1 MRNVAIFSLIFS
13 IGCTKSSAPETTA
26 PAKAPEKSQV
36 QVDPEPKVGP
46 LVTLGGSITE
56 TVFAL
61 GQGDKVVG
69 VDVSSLYPLEA
80 TKLPKVGYYRQVSA
94 EGVIS
99 LAPKMVIASASSGP
113 KDVLEKITNVGIRLE
128 SIPATKTFAGAK
140 ARIQAIAK
148 LIGAEDKGNE
158 LIAKLD
164 QQIQGVKKA
173 ETPKKVLFIYARG
186 AGSLNVAGTKNAAD
200 EMIRLAGGVNAVSEY
215 EGYKPINSESIVA
228 AAPDVILMTSRGL
241 KSVGGAEAVAQLKG
255 ISLTPA
261 AKNKAIIEVDDLLLL
276 GFGPRTGEA
285 VTDLAAK
292 LSATANAEPKP

>member
-1 MRNVAIFSLIFS
+1 MRYVALISLIFS
-13 IGCTKSSAPETTA
+13 TGCSESSAPQTQA
-26 PAKAPEKSQV
+26 PAKAPETAPAQ
-36 QVDPEPKVGP
+36 PEPKKQIGP

-69 VDVSSLYPLEA
+69 VDVSSLHPAGA

-140 ARIQAIAK
+140 ARIQAIAQ
-148 LIGAEDKGNE
+148 LVGAEDKGKE
-158 LIAKLD
+158 LIAKMD

-173 ETPKKVLFIYARG
+173 QTPKKVLFIYARG
-186 AGSLNVAGTKNAAD
+186 AGSLNVAGSKNAAD
-200 EMIRLAGGVNAVSEY
+200 EMIRLAGGVNAVTEY

-241 KSVGGAEAVAQLKG
+241 KSVGGVEAVTKLKG
-255 ISLTPA
+255 IELTPA

-285 VTDLAAK
+285 VMDLAQK
-292 LSATANAEPKP
+292 LSATANPESKR

>member
-1 MRNVAIFSLIFS
+1 MRNVAMFGLIFS
-13 IGCTKSSAPETTA
+13 IGCAKSSTSETKA
-26 PAKAPEKSQV
+26 PAKVSETIPV
-36 QVDPEPKVGP
+36 QAEPKIGP

-61 GQGDKVVG
+61 GLGDKVVG

-140 ARIQAIAK
+140 ARIQSIAK
-148 LIGAEDKGNE
+148 LIGAEEKANE
-158 LIAKLD
+158 LIAKMD
-164 QQIQGVKKA
+164 QQIQGVKKI

-186 AGSLNVAGTKNAAD
+186 AGSLNVAGSKNAAD

-241 KSVGGAEAVAQLKG
+241 KSVGGAEAVTQLKG

-292 LSATANAEPKP
+292 LNATTNAEPKP

>member
-1 MRNVAIFSLIFS
+1 MRTVALLSLIFS
-13 IGCTKSSAPETTA
+13 IGCTKASAPETKASAKALETA
-26 PAKAPEKSQV
+26 PV
-36 QVDPEPKVGP
+36 QAEPQIGS

-61 GQGDKVVG
+61 GLGDKVVG
-69 VDVSSLYPLEA
+69 VDVSSLYPIET

-99 LAPKMVIASASSGP
+99 LAPKMVIATASSGP
-113 KDVLEKITNVGIRLE
+113 KDVLDKITDVGIRLE
-128 SIPATKTFAGAK
+128 SIPAIKTFDGAK
-140 ARIQAIAK
+140 ARIQSIAK
-148 LIGAEDKGNE
+148 LIGAEDKASQ
-158 LIAKLD
+158 LIAKMD
-164 QQIQGVKKA
+164 RQIQGVKKVKA
-173 ETPKKVLFIYARG
+173 PKKVLFIYARG

-241 KSVGGAEAVAQLKG
+241 KSVGGVEAVTKLKG
-255 ISLTPA
+255 IELTPA

-285 VTDLAAK
+285 VVDLASK
-292 LSATANAEPKP
+292 ISATNSTESKP